1 MRMAEVHGVCDERFA
16 PLRDLFRAG
25 FERGSDEGASLA
37 VMIDNRLVVDLWG
50 GYRDLAHTEPWEPD
64 TVVWVASTSKVIV
77 AIATLV
83 VWDRGLI
90 DLDEPVATYWPE
102 FAQGGKAA
110 ITTRQVLVQRS
121 GLPGFGR
128 ALTVDDAFD
137 WERMIALVERAP
149 VWYEPGTITCYH
161 ASTFGYILGE
171 LVHRVSGVP
180 FARFVSEEITG
191 PLGADFNYTLSEPA
205 DLARLAE
212 LRPPEVPRWAAAPMG
227 ERVHAEEAPLMGP
240 FFAAELLGAV
250 MPGSTGITNA
260 RALVRVGSIMTLGGE
275 VDGRRYVS
283 RETVDEAA
291 SEQSYTEDQMIGTVR
306 RGLFFALD
314 SKELPAATPTTIHWG
329 GYGGSW
335 LTMDPAAGITC
346 AYTPNRWL
354 DGDEWLIRQA
364 EQWQVLFDLLRN
376 LRR

>member
-1 MRMAEVHGVCDERFA
+1 LARVC
-16 PLRDLFRAG
+16 AG
-25 FERGSDEGASLA
+25 R
-37 VMIDNRLVVDLWG
+37 
-50 GYRDLAHTEPWEPD
+50 
-64 TVVWVASTSKVIV
+64 
-77 AIATLV
+77 
-83 VWDRGLI
+83 
-90 DLDEPVATYWPE
+90 
-102 FAQGGKAA
+102 QGP

-137 WERMIALVERAP
+137 WQRMIALVERAP

-180 FARFVSEEITG
+180 FARFVADEITE
-191 PLGADFNYTLSEPA
+191 PLGADFHYTLSEPA

-212 LRPPEVPRWAAAPMG
+212 LRPAGVPRWAAAPMG
-227 ERVHAEEAPLMGP
+227 ARVQAEEAPLMGP
-240 FFAAELLGAV
+240 FYAGELLGAV

-260 RALVRVGSIMTLGGE
+260 RALVRVASIMTLGGE

-283 RETVDEAA
+283 RATVDEAA
-291 SEQSYTEDQMIGTVR
+291 SEQSYTEDQMLGLVR

-314 SKELPAATPTTIHWG
+314 SKEFPAATPTTIHWG

-354 DGDEWLIRQA
+354 DGDEWLMRQA
-364 EQWQVLFDLLRN
+364 EQWQVLFAVLRN